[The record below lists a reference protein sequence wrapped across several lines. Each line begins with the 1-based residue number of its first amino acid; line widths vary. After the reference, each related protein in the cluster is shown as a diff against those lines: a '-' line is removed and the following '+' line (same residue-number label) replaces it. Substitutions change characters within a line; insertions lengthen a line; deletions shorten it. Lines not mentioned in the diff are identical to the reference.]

1 MTKIELVN
9 RINTFADA
17 RATNNPTLVQFAVN
31 HLNEAIAELPIPD
44 KADDEP
50 EEEELVLDD
59 SDE

>member
-1 MTKIELVN
+1 MGSEMCI
-9 RINTFADA
+9 RD
-17 RATNNPTLVQFAVN
+17 RMQFSVN